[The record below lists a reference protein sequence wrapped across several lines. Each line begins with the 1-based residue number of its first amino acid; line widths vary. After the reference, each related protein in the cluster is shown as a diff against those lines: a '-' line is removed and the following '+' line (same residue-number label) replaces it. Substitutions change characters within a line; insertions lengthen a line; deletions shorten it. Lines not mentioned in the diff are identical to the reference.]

1 VIISLQTNGPWKI
14 LSHFFIGDC
23 NENRLHRVY
32 MSHWRLESSFFSI
45 LASRKFHCYSHE
57 ISQMGLV
64 GTGGR
69 EYSTVGTVTSSGME
83 INETALLAETR
94 QVSSIQTSYGSKPV
108 PSSFSPGALSP
119 ELKQPARLV

>member
-1 VIISLQTNGPWKI
+1 MIVRLQTNGPWKI

-32 MSHWRLESSFFSI
+32 RSYWRLESSFFST

-57 ISQMGLV
+57 ISQMDLV

-69 EYSTVGTVTSSGME
+69 EYSTVGTVTSSGKE
-83 INETALLAETR
+83 IALLAETK

-119 ELKQPARLV
+119 ELKQPARRV